1 MIGISILVA
10 LTASL
15 TAAAVQAADSPAEIK
30 LGTLFASSGRFASL
44 FMPVHHGLKLWIDQK
59 NAEGGVYVKTFG
71 KQFRS
76 S

>member
-1 MIGISILVA
+1 
-10 LTASL
+10 
-15 TAAAVQAADSPAEIK
+15 
-30 LGTLFASSGRFASL
+30 
-44 FMPVHHGLKLWIDQK
+44 MPLHHGLKLWIDQK